1 MEEKNKQYTK
11 NYRGVVP
18 GKNFFA
24 CAAEVHGALHPFFV
38 GVLRELID
46 IKDDSG
52 FDRETPKSVHASRLY
67 ERISVAL
74 QQSNA
79 QAILDFR
86 YAEID
91 VPEAAQH
98 DAVMEVLNT
107 KLLSLADCDADLLA
121 VEDVEMDLQEELG
134 AGGIVNGID
143 ALAEAQAEVQAEAG
157 SSMLEEE
164 VALAGGG
171 EPEGIAS
178 AGVIA
183 SVLQFSG
190 ALAVAE

>member
-1 MEEKNKQYTK
+1 M
-11 NYRGVVP
+11 
-18 GKNFFA
+18 
-24 CAAEVHGALHPFFV
+24 
-38 GVLRELID
+38 
-46 IKDDSG
+46 
-52 FDRETPKSVHASRLY
+52 Y

-107 KLLSLADCDADLLA
+107 KLLSLADCDADLLDDEA
-121 VEDVEMDLQEELG
+121 VEMDLQEELG
-134 AGGIVNGID
+134 AGGIVNGIE
-143 ALAEAQAEVQAEAG
+143 ALAEAPSQAEVQAEAG
-157 SSMLEEE
+157 PSILEEE

-171 EPEGIAS
+171 EPEGLGIAS

>member
-1 MEEKNKQYTK
+1 M
-11 NYRGVVP
+11 
-18 GKNFFA
+18 
-24 CAAEVHGALHPFFV
+24 
-38 GVLRELID
+38 
-46 IKDDSG
+46 
-52 FDRETPKSVHASRLY
+52 Y

-107 KLLSLADCDADLLA
+107 KLLSLADCDADLLQVD
-121 VEDVEMDLQEELG
+121 VEAVEMDLQEELG
-134 AGGIVNGID
+134 AGGIVNGNE
-143 ALAEAQAEVQAEAG
+143 ALAEAQAEVRAEAG
-157 SSMLEEE
+157 PSILEEE

-171 EPEGIAS
+171 EPEGIATGS

-190 ALAVAE
+190 ALAVVAE

>member
-1 MEEKNKQYTK
+1 
-11 NYRGVVP
+11 V
-18 GKNFFA
+18 
-24 CAAEVHGALHPFFV
+24 ALFLGRIFLHVQQKFMVLFHPFFV

-98 DAVMEVLNT
+98 DAVMGVLNT
-107 KLLSLADCDADLLA
+107 KLLSLADCDADLLQVD
-121 VEDVEMDLQEELG
+121 VEAVEMDLQEELG
-134 AGGIVNGID
+134 AGGIVNGIE
-143 ALAEAQAEVQAEAG
+143 ALAEAQAEVQAEAASG
-157 SSMLEEE
+157 SSILEEE

-171 EPEGIAS
+171 EPEGLGIAS

-190 ALAVAE
+190 ALAVVAE